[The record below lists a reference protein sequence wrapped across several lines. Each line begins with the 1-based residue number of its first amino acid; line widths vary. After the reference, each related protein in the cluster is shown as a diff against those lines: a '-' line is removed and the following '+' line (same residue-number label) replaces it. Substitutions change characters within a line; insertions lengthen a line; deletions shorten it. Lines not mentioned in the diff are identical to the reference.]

1 MNLESGNIFQSES
14 IIDKAEEQLRAI
26 NILIHQGYTIIDLE
40 GFILN
45 KWNIKTKKKPMLSP
59 KRYNNRN
66 TE

>member
-45 KWNIKTKKKPMLSP
+45 KWNIKIKKKPMLFP
-59 KRYNNRN
+59 KRYVNRN

>member
-45 KWNIKTKKKPMLSP
+45 KWNIKIKKKPMLSP